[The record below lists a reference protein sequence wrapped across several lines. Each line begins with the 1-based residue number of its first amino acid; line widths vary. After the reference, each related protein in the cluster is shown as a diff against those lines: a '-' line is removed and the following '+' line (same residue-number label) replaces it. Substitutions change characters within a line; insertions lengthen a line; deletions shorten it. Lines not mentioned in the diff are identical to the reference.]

1 MAKKKK
7 KDKKAEKN
15 QITTLTLT
23 NEQVNDALTQAM
35 QSAIDKI
42 AEQLFAY
49 GSPARKVME
58 ERLNALLIPQ
68 IERSNFSNQ
77 LVKVDTILNEIVSN
91 CSAAEMSRHL
101 QAFAKYTEPLPSTGK
116 VAITDIM
123 YYFGEWCASIID
135 TQALDIDYDSGTPT
149 YEPVTITASIEE
161 EEPSRYSLANH
172 ATLCLK
178 CEEDPDLNIYWPMTR
193 WAKSEYWVLSVKPSS
208 FTDLVHASAIEL
220 HLAALANASAKV
232 FIADGDLDTE
242 KYYELD
248 REPEPQMWR

>member
-35 QSAIDKI
+35 QSAIDRI

-101 QAFAKYTEPLPSTGK
+101 QAFRSEERRVGK
-116 VAITDIM
+116 
-123 YYFGEWCASIID
+123 ECR
-135 TQALDIDYDSGTPT
+135 L
-149 YEPVTITASIEE
+149 
-161 EEPSRYSLANH
+161 
-172 ATLCLK
+172 
-178 CEEDPDLNIYWPMTR
+178 
-193 WAKSEYWVLSVKPSS
+193 
-208 FTDLVHASAIEL
+208 
-220 HLAALANASAKV
+220 
-232 FIADGDLDTE
+232 
-242 KYYELD
+242 
-248 REPEPQMWR
+248 